1 MYERKTI
8 DRWDI
13 ETNYGYGWEVECS
26 EYTRTEAKRT
36 YREYRDNVQ
45 AYGKGLVRLTK
56 HREKI
61 VKEYYSL
68 VVAVL
73 DEDGNRVDSEEIVGS
88 NNVETIRSNRKEL
101 DNEIANGKY
110 DRLKRDKYILISEIE
125 VHDNDTYELLY
136 VIL

>member
-26 EYTRTEAKRT
+26 EYTRAEAKRT

-56 HREKI
+56 HCEK
-61 VKEYYSL
+61 K
-68 VVAVL
+68 
-73 DEDGNRVDSEEIVGS
+73 
-88 NNVETIRSNRKEL
+88 TC
-101 DNEIANGKY
+101 
-110 DRLKRDKYILISEIE
+110 KR
-125 VHDNDTYELLY
+125 
-136 VIL
+136 

>member
-26 EYTRTEAKRT
+26 EYTRAEAKRT

-56 HREKI
+56 HREK
-61 VKEYYSL
+61 SL
-68 VVAVL
+68 DL
-73 DEDGNRVDSEEIVGS
+73 
-88 NNVETIRSNRKEL
+88 
-101 DNEIANGKY
+101 
-110 DRLKRDKYILISEIE
+110 
-125 VHDNDTYELLY
+125 
-136 VIL
+136 

>member
-13 ETNYGYGWEVECS
+13 ETNYGDGWEVECS
-26 EYTRTEAKRT
+26 EYTRAEAKRT

-61 VKEYYSL
+61 V
-68 VVAVL
+68 
-73 DEDGNRVDSEEIVGS
+73 
-88 NNVETIRSNRKEL
+88 
-101 DNEIANGKY
+101 
-110 DRLKRDKYILISEIE
+110 
-125 VHDNDTYELLY
+125 
-136 VIL
+136 

>member
-13 ETNYGYGWEVECS
+13 ETNYGDGWEVECS

-45 AYGKGLVRLTK
+45 FYGKGLVRLTK

-61 VKEYYSL
+61 V
-68 VVAVL
+68 
-73 DEDGNRVDSEEIVGS
+73 
-88 NNVETIRSNRKEL
+88 
-101 DNEIANGKY
+101 
-110 DRLKRDKYILISEIE
+110 
-125 VHDNDTYELLY
+125 
-136 VIL
+136 

>member
-26 EYTRTEAKRT
+26 EYTRAEAKRT

-45 AYGKGLVRLTK
+45 FYGKGLVRLTK

-61 VKEYYSL
+61 V
-68 VVAVL
+68 
-73 DEDGNRVDSEEIVGS
+73 
-88 NNVETIRSNRKEL
+88 
-101 DNEIANGKY
+101 
-110 DRLKRDKYILISEIE
+110 
-125 VHDNDTYELLY
+125 
-136 VIL
+136 

>member
-26 EYTRTEAKRT
+26 EYTRAEAKRT

-56 HREKI
+56 HHEKI
-61 VKEYYSL
+61 V
-68 VVAVL
+68 
-73 DEDGNRVDSEEIVGS
+73 
-88 NNVETIRSNRKEL
+88 
-101 DNEIANGKY
+101 
-110 DRLKRDKYILISEIE
+110 
-125 VHDNDTYELLY
+125 
-136 VIL
+136 